1 MNKEKLE
8 CALCKLPVEV
18 EGFSVLTTEGLKK
31 FCCEGCLCAYQLFN
45 DDIVEKNSQRE
56 ERQP

>member
-1 MNKEKLE
+1 MDNEKLE

-18 EGFSVLTTEGLKK
+18 DGFSVHTTEGLKK

-45 DDIVEKNSQRE
+45 DNIVEKNSQLKKK
-56 ERQP
+56 QP